1 MMDDDDAA
9 DGRGSQAHI
18 MRLGRSQIVR
28 LEDSVGSLQKG
39 AYPAAFVIFVLRICD
54 VSEVL

>member
-18 MRLGRSQIVR
+18 MRLGRSQSVR

-39 AYPAAFVIFVLRICD
+39 MPRLPRVLAFFLILTFM
-54 VSEVL
+54 